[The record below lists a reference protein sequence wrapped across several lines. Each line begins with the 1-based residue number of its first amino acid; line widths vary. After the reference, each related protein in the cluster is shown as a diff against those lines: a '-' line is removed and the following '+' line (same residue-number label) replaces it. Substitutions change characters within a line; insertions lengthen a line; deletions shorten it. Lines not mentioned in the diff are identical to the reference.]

1 MIVTVPPSDG
11 IRRGHGSAA
20 DGLAGPVLR
29 AVDIRKSF
37 GRLEVLAG
45 VSLDLHEGERIAIIG
60 ASGSGKSTFLR
71 CLNYIERPSS
81 GHVYLDGE
89 LLGERQVGDTFQPMS
104 ERELAV
110 QRRHVGMVF
119 QGFNLWPHLTALE
132 NVALAPHRVQGRGR
146 DAAREIA
153 ALSLSKVRMQHKENE
168 YPDRLSGGQ
177 QQRVAIARAL
187 AQDPRVILFDE
198 PTSALDPEL
207 VGEVLRV
214 IHELADEGRSLVLVT
229 HEIRFAAEVSNCI
242 AFMESGILDEIG
254 SPAELL
260 EQPRSPRLRQ
270 FLSRIL
276 TR

>member
-1 MIVTVPPSDG
+1 MSEAASPPG
-11 IRRGHGSAA
+11 NARRGRTAA
-20 DGLAGPVLR
+20 GQAGDGPVLR

-37 GRLEVLAG
+37 GRLDVLIG
-45 VSLDLHEGERIAIIG
+45 VSLELREGDRIALIG

-71 CLNYIERPSS
+71 CLNYIERPSG
-81 GHVYLDGE
+81 GHVYLDGA
-89 LLGERQVGDTFQPMS
+89 LFGEKLVGDRYLPMN

-110 QRRHVGMVF
+110 QRRRIGMVF
-119 QGFNLWPHLTALE
+119 QDFNLWPHLTALD
-132 NVALAPHRVQGRGR
+132 NVAIAPYRVQGRSR
-146 DAAREIA
+146 SAARELAAA
-153 ALSLSKVRMQHKENE
+153 ALAKVRMQHKEGE

-214 IHELADEGRSLVLVT
+214 IHELADEGLSMVLVT
-229 HEIRFAAEVSNCI
+229 HEIRFAAEVSSRI
-242 AFMESGILDEIG
+242 AFIDGGRLAEIG
-254 SPAELL
+254 PPAEVL

-270 FLSRIL
+270 FLSHIL
-276 TR
+276 QR

>member
-1 MIVTVPPSDG
+1 MSE
-11 IRRGHGSAA
+11 AA
-20 DGLAGPVLR
+20 YLPGGRPRVRNAKGQSNDGPVLR

-37 GRLEVLAG
+37 GRLEVLSG
-45 VSLDLHEGERIAIIG
+45 VSLELREGDRIALIG

-71 CLNYIERPSS
+71 CLNYIERPSG
-81 GHVYLDGE
+81 GHVYLDGA
-89 LLGERQVGDTFQPMS
+89 LFGEKQKNGNILPMR
-104 ERELAV
+104 ERELAL
-110 QRRHVGMVF
+110 QRRHIGMVF

-132 NVALAPHRVQGRGR
+132 NVAIAPHRVQGRSR
-146 DAAREIA
+146 DAARELAAA
-153 ALSLSKVRMQHKENE
+153 ALAKVRMQHKEGE

-229 HEIRFAAEVSNCI
+229 HEIRFAAEVSSRI
-242 AFMESGILDEIG
+242 AFMDGGTLGEIG
-254 SPAELL
+254 PPAEVL
-260 EQPRSPRLRQ
+260 EQPRSPQLRQ
-270 FLSRIL
+270 FLSHLL